1 MKNKQYNQSLSPE
14 KASKGIQAALINA
27 RSLLS
32 DAELLFENERFERA
46 VALAILAIEEA
57 GKPSILRAIL
67 LEEEP
72 KQLKKEWQNY
82 RRHHEKNKFWI
93 APELMSKGATH
104 IEALRQAIDQD
115 SDHSAVLDNLKQL
128 AFYSDAFSKCKWSLP
143 SEVITKEI
151 AEGILCTAKIMIGK
165 SDRPIESK
173 EELELWVKHLKPVWK
188 SDMVLM
194 KKALINCYQEA
205 EDLELIDKG
214 MTKKMI
220 DFLL

>member
-1 MKNKQYNQSLSPE
+1 MKNKQYNQNLTPE
-14 KASKGIQAALINA
+14 KASKGIEAALVNA

-46 VALAILAIEEA
+46 VALAVLAIEEA

-67 LEEEP
+67 LEVDH

-82 RRHHEKNKFWI
+82 RRHQEKNKFWI
-93 APELMSKGATH
+93 APELMAKGARH
-104 IEALRQAIDQD
+104 IEELRQIVDKD

-128 AFYSDAFSKCKWSLP
+128 AFYSDAFSTCKWSLP

-151 AEGILCTAKIMIGK
+151 AEGILNSAKVMIGK
-165 SDRPIESK
+165 PDRSIESK

-194 KKALINCYQEA
+194 KKALINYYQEA
-205 EDLELIDKG
+205 EDLGLIDIG